1 MVKSIPIVFII
12 FSIWSEIALAELM
25 TQLSRT
31 NIDELES
38 VELTIRA
45 NGTRSVEELDL
56 TELEVNF
63 QIMNTNT
70 SSQYQYINGNEQS
83 WVDYQITLKP
93 KKPGQLVIPSLN
105 IGTAKSKPI
114 NLTVRPISKSLRKE
128 INELVFFEVETSKK
142 SIYVQEQ
149 LIFTRRLIYS
159 NGVQLY
165 NEIPGP
171 PKIENALV
179 LTLGETKSGT
189 TQRNGKKYGVV
200 EQTFAI
206 FSEKSGFL
214 EIPSINITASVR
226 LIEGGRVSRKG
237 VRVSTQKI
245 KTEVVPVPSVY
256 PKDKPW
262 LPAHA
267 VILSQTITP
276 STNNDQVNVGETLER
291 RIRVRI
297 DGNTGSILPS
307 LSSQLPANL
316 FREYPASPVIEDDMS
331 GSSVTGFRTET
342 SSVVP
347 LQPGELLLGKEQIT
361 WWDTISDELRNSK
374 LDSTQ
379 VSVTGSPIQLKNTE
393 QTESITSE
401 KKQTDNSIE
410 AEENRTPSLSTEP
423 SYWKEVSAL
432 IISFAFL
439 CLVFL
444 GLNNKKGNHDNRKM
458 YRNLIRSTRTND
470 AKIIKVALQQIQS
483 SEIDQRSM
491 IVFTQILTIL
501 NDYLYQ
507 DKEDTFLTKDDQKK
521 IDSLT
526 RELNQLGIQQQN
538 RRSPYALPPLYNH

>member
-1 MVKSIPIVFII
+1 MEKIFIIVLLNIWSNGEPEIIQYGTSVLSESFVTRTECEVRLVDLAGDQNLLPEKSISGI
-12 FSIWSEIALAELM
+12 
-25 TQLSRT
+25 SRT
-31 NIDELES
+31 NL
-38 VELTIRA
+38 VY
-45 NGTRSVEELDL
+45 RSRNNEGLVDQEYSC
-56 TELEVNF
+56 LEVNF

-149 LIFTRRLIYS
+149 LIFTRRLVYS

-256 PKDKPW
+256 PKDKP
-262 LPAHA
+262 
-267 VILSQTITP
+267 
-276 STNNDQVNVGETLER
+276 
-291 RIRVRI
+291 
-297 DGNTGSILPS
+297 
-307 LSSQLPANL
+307 
-316 FREYPASPVIEDDMS
+316 
-331 GSSVTGFRTET
+331 
-342 SSVVP
+342 
-347 LQPGELLLGKEQIT
+347 LQRL
-361 WWDTISDELRNSK
+361 
-374 LDSTQ
+374 
-379 VSVTGSPIQLKNTE
+379 
-393 QTESITSE
+393 
-401 KKQTDNSIE
+401 
-410 AEENRTPSLSTEP
+410 
-423 SYWKEVSAL
+423 
-432 IISFAFL
+432 
-439 CLVFL
+439 
-444 GLNNKKGNHDNRKM
+444 
-458 YRNLIRSTRTND
+458 
-470 AKIIKVALQQIQS
+470 
-483 SEIDQRSM
+483 
-491 IVFTQILTIL
+491 
-501 NDYLYQ
+501 
-507 DKEDTFLTKDDQKK
+507 
-521 IDSLT
+521 
-526 RELNQLGIQQQN
+526 
-538 RRSPYALPPLYNH
+538 